1 MSNESGTT
9 YAVAFFD
16 GQNLFQH
23 AKAAFGHFH
32 PNYDPR
38 GLASAVC
45 QLKGWRLTQ
54 VRFYT
59 GIPTRERDRRW
70 HDYWTRRLTAMH
82 RAGID
87 VTKRYLRY
95 HEEEKELPDGTTDTV
110 YVPREKGI
118 DLRLALD
125 VVRMARTN
133 QFNAALIFSQD
144 QDLAE
149 IVAEVREIAKEANR
163 SIKIACA
170 FPVSPTPTSKRGI
183 DRTEWIRL
191 EEDLYNA
198 NLDSRD
204 YRPPDW

>member
-1 MSNESGTT
+1 MPDQTVTT

-38 GLASAVC
+38 SLASAVC
-45 QLKGWRLTQ
+45 ESKGWRLTQ

-59 GIPTRERDRRW
+59 GIPTRERDPRW

-82 RAGID
+82 RAGIN

-95 HEEEKELPDGTTDTV
+95 HEEEKELPDGTTETV

-133 QFNAALIFSQD
+133 QFDAALIFSQD

-149 IVAEVREIAKEANR
+149 MVDEVGRIAKDAKRN
-163 SIKIACA
+163 IKIACA
-170 FPVSPTPTSKRGI
+170 FPDGPTATSHRGI

-191 EEDLYNA
+191 DEDLYNA
-198 NLDSRD
+198 NLDPRD
-204 YRPPDW
+204 YRPSDW